1 MARIE
6 RVFVDSDTQYDFIDP
21 AGRLY
26 VPGSI
31 EIHDALRRLIRLAG
45 QRHIPV
51 LSPVDE
57 HPEDD
62 PEFTQFP
69 PHCVRGTPGQRKMP
83 FTLMG
88 RVLTI
93 RAEVMLPAPAAKLIA
108 DYDQLVFP
116 KRAFSVFTNPNFG
129 RVVDR
134 LDVGEFVVFG
144 VALDYCVRE
153 VALGLLERGRN
164 VTIVRD
170 AVRAITPQGE
180 QETTRLLTSRGAGW
194 ANTDVIL
201 AEAALSVCGPS

>member
-1 MARIE
+1 MAGIE

-45 QRHIPV
+45 HRHIPV

-57 HPEDD
+57 HPQDD

-69 PHCVRGTPGQRKMP
+69 PHCVRDTPGQAKLP
-83 FTLMG
+83 FTLLG
-88 RVLTI
+88 RVLTV
-93 RAEVMLPAPAAKLIA
+93 RADVLPPAPAAKLVA
-108 DYDQLVFP
+108 DCDQLIFP
-116 KRAFSVFTNPNFG
+116 KQAFSVFTNPNFG
-129 RVVDR
+129 RVIDG
-134 LDVGEFVVFG
+134 LDAGEFVVFG

-153 VALGLLERGRN
+153 VALGLLERGKI

-170 AVRAITPQGE
+170 AVRAITPAGE
-180 QETTRLLTSRGAGW
+180 TETTRLLASRGARW
-194 ANTDVIL
+194 ASTDDVVNL
-201 AEAALSVCGPS
+201 VSAGL

>member
-6 RVFVDSDTQYDFIDP
+6 RVFVDSDTQHDFIDP

-26 VPGSI
+26 VPGSV
-31 EIHDALRRLIRLAG
+31 EIHDALRRLIRFAEA
-45 QRHIPV
+45 RHIPV

-69 PHCVRGTPGQRKMP
+69 PHCVRDTPGQAKLP
-83 FTLMG
+83 FTLLG
-88 RVLTI
+88 RVLTV
-93 RAEVMLPAPAAKLIA
+93 RADVLPPAPAAKLVA
-108 DYDQLVFP
+108 DCDQLIFP
-116 KRAFSVFTNPNFG
+116 KQAFSVFTNPNFG
-129 RVVDR
+129 RVVDG
-134 LDVGEFVVFG
+134 LDAGEFVIFG

-153 VALGLLERGRN
+153 VALGLLQRGRT

-180 QETTRLLTSRGAGW
+180 QETTRLLAARGAGW
-194 ANTDVIL
+194 ATADEIL
-201 AEAALSVCGPS
+201 QEAICPRAV